1 VDTAGCPHDDVHSCL
16 EDLDLVADDGAA
28 DAGVDLDADELTDLL
43 DDEGDLLGQLS
54 SRRYDQ
60 GLGVHR

>member
-1 VDTAGCPHDDVHSCL
+1 VHSCL

-54 SRRYDQ
+54 GWRYDQ